1 MRDEI
6 KKAFSSLHA
15 SDQTVEEVLSMIE
28 KNQKKERS
36 AKSAK
41 MMRTTIIAAALVAA
55 MLACTAFTADYII
68 NRREIFFFDTI
79 EALTQKQQE
88 DLDDPN
94 AAVGYQIPNSAE
106 ENSDMETSAEYV
118 ARAMESGF
126 YGENEEV
133 ISRETGGEED
143 DWEQRMISE
152 CDDSY
157 YGEIVAEYRTSS
169 GYAEHVTVDGLLD
182 WDLSCLTE
190 KMTPDEGGQMLSF
203 CRHKQEDDFSIVKLH
218 LGYKTE
224 DGGRFVLNYEYN
236 TDWDYGEK
244 TDYVLNSAYDSSE
257 LYTTV
262 DNIQVL
268 VQEYDGQVW
277 ANAVNGYK
285 SFDIYTDG
293 CTVDEIKQILDQLN
307 LSSVLTME

>member
-88 DLDDPN
+88 DLEDPN
-94 AAVGYQIPNSAE
+94 AAVGYQVPNSAE
-106 ENSDMETSAEYV
+106 ENADMETSAEYV

-126 YGENEEV
+126 YSENEEV

-157 YGEIVAEYRTSS
+157 YGEIVVEYRTSS

-182 WDLSCLTE
+182 WDLSYLTE